1 MFLKKRPPDLP
12 KSPDLE
18 KVKDFSLFGARRS
31 AAASESAPAEAQS
44 RFRSRVPEEDVID
57 VEVVERVDRPLAD
70 AVPAATPQPE
80 SETEAAASSA
90 SAPAPAQAEFEPRP
104 AAPDSAASAGAPAA
118 KPGLKILRKTPAEPT
133 VQPSTSASAQVQAPL
148 EDAPADANSPSAA
161 TTASSWKDRLKAG
174 LAKQPKPEAAPAEP
188 AAAPSAASAAAAVEK
203 GRSFAKNLFAK
214 AATKP
219 AAADET
225 PAAPASQSK
234 AWAQKFGRARDP
246 QAATA
251 ETSEPAVQAQEPEKP
266 AKNNPLSRFA
276 RKATEPSAQSEQNV
290 AAEPQSRFS
299 LGAFALGSKAK
310 PEGKKTKKVKPVDT
324 ARTGAPRGAVD
335 VLIELEGNRRVF
347 WRVTAQNFEELPAER
362 VRKAVS
368 FSRNEHRFHVEG
380 AMGFNGAQDL
390 ALAEVGEDVRIVNAS
405 RAVNAVYASTA
416 QRIAELQPV
425 TVGPGLQLIDELL
438 LKERKSGEEMICGL
452 ILKGASESQ
461 SLAVLYHF
469 TDQDEVAATQITV
482 NPDNLNFVL
491 AQFASSRRLEVADTK
506 VILFNNEDLLK
517 VAAKIEYYPA
527 EAVWRGVPVRVVLW
541 TATAVAAGAAG
552 LCGLYAAQAY
562 VRVAAAQSKV
572 SSASAEQKKVQKSI
586 DELLTSSVVSFAH
599 SQSLNLAQMTERAGE
614 FWTPGAKVVVDATA
628 RTETYNITLPLTRGG
643 LMGNRPSVLHQLNL
657 GHVEPLLKKEPP
669 EGCAKAMPEVSG
681 GLNAVQVTITCE
693 STSSALSGYRLD

>member
-31 AAASESAPAEAQS
+31 AAASDSASAEAPP
-44 RFRSRVPEEDVID
+44 RFRTRVPEQDVID
-57 VEVVERVDRPLAD
+57 VEVVERVDRPLDTAPD
-70 AVPAATPQPE
+70 APVQPEPVAAVAPEPEPAQAQPE
-80 SETEAAASSA
+80 SRAPSPEPASSA
-90 SAPAPAQAEFEPRP
+90 
-104 AAPDSAASAGAPAA
+104 AGTGA
-118 KPGLKILRKTPAEPT
+118 KPGLKILRKTPAEANA
-133 VQPSTSASAQVQAPL
+133 QPSAGPSAQEQASS
-148 EDAPADANSPSAA
+148 EEAPADANSPAA
-161 TTASSWKDRLKAG
+161 ASPTSSWKDRLKAG
-174 LAKQPKPEAAPAEP
+174 LAKQPKSDAAPAEP
-188 AAAPSAASAAAAVEK
+188 EAGSRTASAAATVEK

-214 AATKP
+214 ATAKS

-225 PAAPASQSK
+225 AEAPPPHSN
-234 AWAQKFGRARDP
+234 AWAKKFGRARDP
-246 QAATA
+246 QAVTPGASETA
-251 ETSEPAVQAQEPEKP
+251 DPTQEAPKP
-266 AKNNPLSRFA
+266 AKSNPLSRFA
-276 RKATEPSAQSEQNV
+276 RKSTEPSAQSEQNI
-290 AAEPQSRFS
+290 AAESKSRFS
-299 LGAFALGSKAK
+299 LGGFALGSKANSD
-310 PEGKKTKKVKPVDT
+310 GKKAKKVKPVDT

-347 WRVTAQNFEELPAER
+347 WRVTAQNFDELPAER

-380 AMGFNGAQDL
+380 ALGFNAAQDL

-405 RAVNAVYASTA
+405 RAVHAVYASTA

-541 TATAVAAGAAG
+541 TATAIAAGAAG

-572 SSASAEQKKVQKSI
+572 SSASADQKKVQKSI

>member
-31 AAASESAPAEAQS
+31 AAAAESAPAEAQP

-70 AVPAATPQPE
+70 AVPAATPRTE
-80 SETEAAASSA
+80 SETEAAASRA

-104 AAPDSAASAGAPAA
+104 AAPDTVASTGAPAA
-118 KPGLKILRKTPAEPT
+118 KPGLKILRKTPAGAAA
-133 VQPSTSASAQVQAPL
+133 QPSAGPSAEVQAPL
-148 EDAPADANSPSAA
+148 ENESTEAVPPI
-161 TTASSWKDRLKAG
+161 TGQPTSSWKDRLKAG
-174 LAKQPKPEAAPAEP
+174 LAKQPKPEASPPEP
-188 AAAPSAASAAAAVEK
+188 EAATGATSAAATFGK
-203 GRSFAKNLFAK
+203 GRDFAKNLFAK

-219 AAADET
+219 AAADEA
-225 PAAPASQSK
+225 PAAPASQAK
-234 AWAQKFGRARDP
+234 AWTQKFGRARDP
-246 QAATA
+246 QADTA
-251 ETSEPAVQAQEPEKP
+251 ETSEQAAQEP
-266 AKNNPLSRFA
+266 AKNNPLSRFV
-276 RKATEPSAQSEQNV
+276 RKATEPRAQSEQNV

-310 PEGKKTKKVKPVDT
+310 PDGKKTKKAKPVNT

-438 LKERKSGEEMICGL
+438 LKERKSGKEMICGL

-572 SSASAEQKKVQKSI
+572 SSVSAEQKKVQKSI

-669 EGCAKAMPEVSG
+669 EGCSKAMPEVSG